1 MNKYKRRNYLIDK
14 SFQLRYM
21 AMVAIFMVFISIGTG
36 CLIYFTTWIT
46 LIEKLG
52 DKAPLDIVFA
62 DLNKIIL
69 VRIVLLV
76 LASICLSAIITMFI
90 VHRVA
95 GPLFRVKLTMRQI
108 GKGIIPAGKVKFRTR
123 DELQDLAEA
132 VNEAVCKI
140 EEVREK
146 NLKVIEEA
154 SGYAERL
161 INLLRFGLG
170 PEVQKPREELELL
183 KESLEKF
190 EIFQKELNEKES
202 G

>member
-21 AMVAIFMVFISIGTG
+21 AMVAIFMVFISIGAG

-108 GKGIIPAGKVKFRTR
+108 GKGVIPAGKVKFRTR

>member
-21 AMVAIFMVFISIGTG
+21 AMVAIFMVFISIGAG

-108 GKGIIPAGKVKFRTR
+108 GKGVIPAGKVKFRTR

-161 INLLRFGLG
+161 IGLLKFGLG